1 MSLPLKAIPFDPF
14 RMSGP
19 VTADLLEAGTKAT
32 RLEHDYLMTQLE
44 NAVVALP
51 DVAEG
56 MALRLRSRGG
66 MAYVTFSCGLL
77 GSGRIASG
85 IDALTGRSVF
95 QVRGTSMAR
104 PVAASVLNT
113 VRTSVLDLER
123 PLRIVTRPKGP
134 AAFDPALYRPN
145 HLMAFRP
152 RGGGRTDAA
161 RNSVVDVATCWVG
174 SEALDGLLRSLV
186 TGVEIGRDA
195 VARTMAPDTVHAY
208 ADDSVCPGY

>member
-1 MSLPLKAIPFDPF
+1 MSLPLKPIPFDPF

-19 VTADLLEAGTKAT
+19 MTADLMEKGTKAT
-32 RLEHDYLMTQLE
+32 RLEHDYLKSQME

-56 MALRLRSRGG
+56 LVLRMRSKGG
-66 MAYVTFSCGLL
+66 MAYVTFSCGVM

-95 QVRGTSMAR
+95 QVRGTKMAR
-104 PVAASVLNT
+104 PVAASVLGT
-113 VRTSVLDLER
+113 VRRSVLGLER
-123 PLRIVTRPKGP
+123 PLRIITRPTGP
-134 AAFDPALYRPN
+134 AAFDPSLYRPN

-161 RNSVVDVATCWVG
+161 RNSVVDVSTCWVG

-186 TGVEIGRDA
+186 TGVEVGREA
-195 VARTMAPDTVHAY
+195 VDRTMSLGAVHAY